1 MTPLVDT
8 LPAIIRVLM
17 VFVLILLMIK
27 RKWDLGHAFVLGAL
41 SLGVVFAM
49 GPLSIAASALGS
61 MLHPKTLSLT
71 IVVSLILVL
80 SHSLEKTGQMARM
93 LEAYKGLVR
102 WPKLNLV
109 VFPALIGLLPMPGG
123 AIFSAPMVKTI
134 GQTHRL
140 SPATLSYINYWY
152 RHIWEYWWPLYPGIL
167 LTTALADIDLWHLVF
182 FTLPISG
189 LAIAAGYWPLRGTV
203 FAVDGGRRQAM
214 GPFIKELAPILIV
227 IVGGLGLGEILFAVL
242 PTGARSLAKEGG
254 LIAALC
260 VGIGW
265 VWHMN
270 HMPARNRW
278 AIVVQPAVLKMIY
291 LVTAILIFKGILE
304 DSGAVQQV
312 SQEILQWQIP
322 LMAVAVIL
330 PFIVGV
336 VGGITI
342 AFVGTTFPILITLI
356 HTLGQSQL
364 MLPYLALAL
373 VSGFTGVLLSP
384 LHLCLLLSNAY
395 FETALM
401 PVYRQMVLPLLALLA
416 GGCIYFSIL
425 RFYLS

>member
-1 MTPLVDT
+1 MTPLVDA
-8 LPAIIRVLM
+8 LPAIIRVLT

-27 RKWDLGHAFVLGAL
+27 RKWDLGHAFMLGAL

-49 GPLSIAASALGS
+49 EPLSVGTSVLGS

-71 IVVSLILVL
+71 IIVSLILVL

-93 LEAYKGLVR
+93 LEAYKGLVH

-182 FTLPISG
+182 FTLPITG
-189 LAIAAGYWPLRGTV
+189 LAIVAGYWPLRGTI
-203 FAVDGGRRQAM
+203 FTVDDGRRRAM

-242 PTGARSLAKEGG
+242 PPGLRSLAKEGG

-270 HMPARNRW
+270 HMPARKRW
-278 AIVVQPAVLKMIY
+278 AIVIQPAVLKMIY

-304 DSGAVQQV
+304 DSGAVRQV
-312 SQEILQWQIP
+312 SQEILHWQIP

-356 HTLGQSQL
+356 HTLGQSHL
-364 MLPYLALAL
+364 LLPYLALAL

-401 PVYRQMVLPLLALLA
+401 PVYRQMVVPLLALLA

>member
-1 MTPLVDT
+1 MNSLIDT
-8 LPAIIRVLM
+8 LPAMLRILL
-17 VFVLILLMIK
+17 VFILILLVIK
-27 RKWDLGHAFVLGAL
+27 RRWDLGHAFVLGAL

-49 GPLSIAASALGS
+49 APLSIASSALAS

-71 IVVSLILVL
+71 VVVSLILVL

-167 LTTALADIDLWHLVF
+167 LTTALADIDLWRLVF
-182 FTLPISG
+182 FTLPLTV

-203 FAVDGGRRQAM
+203 FTVDEGRRRAM
-214 GPFIKELAPILIV
+214 GPFVKELAPILIV
-227 IVGGLGLGEILFAVL
+227 IVGGLGLGQILSAIL
-242 PTGARSLAKEGG
+242 PPVIRPLAKEGG

-260 VGIGW
+260 LGIGW
-265 VWHMN
+265 VWQMN
-270 HMPARNRW
+270 HMPVKDRW
-278 AIVVQPAVLKMIY
+278 GIVVQPALLKMIY
-291 LVTAILIFKGILE
+291 MVTAILIFKGILE
-304 DSGAVQQV
+304 DSGAVRQV
-312 SQEILQWQIP
+312 SQEIMQWQIP

-356 HTLGQSQL
+356 HTLGQGQL

-384 LHLCLLLSNAY
+384 LHLCLLLSNSY
-395 FETALM
+395 FETTLM
-401 PVYRQMVLPLLALLA
+401 PVYRQMVVPLVVLLA

-425 RFYLS
+425 RFYMS